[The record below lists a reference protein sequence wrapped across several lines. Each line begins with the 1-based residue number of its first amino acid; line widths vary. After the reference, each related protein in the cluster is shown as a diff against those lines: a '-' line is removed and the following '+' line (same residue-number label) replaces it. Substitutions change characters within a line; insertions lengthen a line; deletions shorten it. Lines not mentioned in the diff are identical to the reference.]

1 MNQVQEINKLKAR
14 IANLEEVSK
23 KLLTLYSNLVSNK
36 QVQELIAVISDDLE
50 SIKSEIDSLSRRIE
64 ILEDVPD
71 IDF

>member
-1 MNQVQEINKLKAR
+1 MNEAQEINKLKAR
-14 IANLEEVSK
+14 VANLEEVSK
-23 KLLTLYSNLVSNK
+23 KLLTLYGNLVSNK

-50 SIKSEIDSLSRRIE
+50 SIRSDINSLNRRTD

>member
-14 IANLEEVSK
+14 VANLEEVSK

-36 QVQELIAVISDDLE
+36 QVQELMAVISDDLE
-50 SIKSEIDSLSRRIE
+50 EIKNDTSSLSRRVD
-64 ILEDVPD
+64 ILEDIPD

>member
-50 SIKSEIDSLSRRIE
+50 SIKSEMDSLSRRIE